1 MKSQYDMLIV
11 VSPVNGQLVK
21 LDILVDILESTS
33 LASVVKCWG

>member
-1 MKSQYDMLIV
+1 MKSQNDMFIV